1 MKKLF
6 IFLFALSCINILSFA
21 QEQPK
26 HEFRASW
33 MTTGYGLDWPR
44 QKTADAQKV
53 ELQQKLD
60 ALVAGNHN
68 AVCLQVRSFSD
79 AIYKSSYEPWADCLT
94 GTRGQDPGYD
104 PLAFAIEEAH
114 KRGLELHVWVNPF
127 RVTPS
132 GVLSTDD
139 PVWKNAGQWIIKYNN
154 SSFSGQIID
163 PGYPEARDYVHN
175 VFMEIVN
182 NYDIDGILMDDYFY
196 AYGGTNNEDA
206 DSRSKHLYKVTDAD
220 KDNSYIDD
228 WRRANVDSVVHRLY
242 RDLQKTKPWVRFGM
256 GTPGNWS
263 NKATAGSYYGISL
276 PATTAMES
284 YDALYCNPVEWAKQ
298 GWVDYLNPQVYWS
311 TTAKKGDYD
320 ILTPWWAKK
329 ICEHF
334 SNKLPNGQKVHF
346 FASQGACYA
355 YDSDGMEGYNDG
367 VAEIQRQ
374 IDVNRANLSSGYTGS
389 VLFSTS
395 SAILMRNE
403 LRESHFKY
411 KALPP
416 AMSWKSKTT
425 LDAPTNLTVKDT
437 VLIWEHPSAERFTIY
452 CYPRETKNTS
462 TKATSS
468 TIPTQEELWASYK
481 TASGLT
487 GLGNLSE
494 ITAQETP
501 CKVICTKLTATEVQ
515 KAFANTD
522 WTWLKNYITKVQ
534 NSQKGNAVA
543 TSTVPEL
550 TDDLT
555 TAAWRYAIAAFFL
568 QTQYDAW
575 PYSADF
581 TTAGQSSAW
590 GPAYL
595 GEEEGSN
602 DDSNTGNDNSENSDN
617 NITSNTPAPEYLKT
631 VVYGNSCRLDGWG
644 DLSQYTIAVYSYD
657 RYGVEHAAGYYEGT
671 EIYEPKVAIYWELD
685 GGTVDVTLPTFVTER
700 YVLPIPTKEG
710 YEFGGWYNTKAMRGK
725 KITEIPAGWEGTLYA
740 KWTETEQKPEI
751 VWELNG
757 GSIDEDLPTFVRET
771 YVLPTPYKEDNDFD
785 GWYSTA
791 DFQENTSLTEI
802 PANWKGTLYAKW
814 KPTTAL
820 HSISINEKMEVYD
833 VMGRLVGTTLPSGTG
848 IFLVKQ
854 GNNTY
859 KIVL

>member
-1 MKKLF
+1 MKK
-6 IFLFALSCINILSFA
+6 IFLFLFTLAIGITTLYAN
-21 QEQPK
+21 PK

-44 QKTADAQKV
+44 NKTIDAQKA

-60 ALVAGNHN
+60 ALVVGNHN
-68 AVCLQVRSFSD
+68 AVCLQVRSFAD

-132 GVLSTDD
+132 GTLSTDD

-163 PGYPEARDYVHN
+163 PGYPEARDYVHK

-196 AYGGTNNEDA
+196 AYGGTNTEDA

-256 GTPGNWS
+256 GTPGHWS

-284 YDALYCNPVEWAKQ
+284 YDYLYCNPVEWAKK

-329 ICEHF
+329 VCENF

-346 FASQGACYA
+346 FASQGACYV
-355 YDSDGMEGYNDG
+355 YDNDGMEGYNDG

-389 VLFSTS
+389 VFFSTS

-416 AMSWKSKTT
+416 AMTWKSKTT
-425 LDAPTNLTVKDT
+425 LAAPTNVKVKDT
-437 VLIWEHPSAERFTIY
+437 VMTWEHPTAERFTIY
-452 CYPRETKNTS
+452 IYPRGSKGIAAKDNAAA
-462 TKATSS
+462 ATV
-468 TIPTQEELWASYK
+468 PTQEELWTNFK
-481 TASGLT
+481 TDAGLSGLGTLATINT
-487 GLGNLSE
+487 GDMVAS
-494 ITAQETP
+494 
-501 CKVICTKLTATEVQ
+501 CKTICTKLNAAEVQ
-515 KAFANTD
+515 KAFSNSN
-522 WTWLKNYITKVQ
+522 WTWLKNYIAKVQ
-534 NSQKGNAVA
+534 NAQKGNAVA

-555 TAAWRYAIAAFFL
+555 AATWRYAIAAFFL
-568 QTQYDAW
+568 QTQYTAW

-581 TTAGQSSAW
+581 TTAGQPSAW

-595 GEEEGSN
+595 GEDTGSGDN
-602 DDSNTGNDNSENSDN
+602 GGNNSGDNGGNSQPD
-617 NITSNTPAPEYLKT
+617 TYNTPAPEYLKT
-631 VVYGNSCRLDGWG
+631 VVYGKSCRMDGWG
-644 DLSQYTIAVYSYD
+644 DLSTK
-657 RYGVEHAAGYYEGT
+657 T
-671 EIYEPKVAIYWELD
+671 VAIY
-685 GGTVDVTLPTFVTER
+685 
-700 YVLPIPTKEG
+700 
-710 YEFGGWYNTKAMRGK
+710 
-725 KITEIPAGWEGTLYA
+725 
-740 KWTETEQKPEI
+740 
-751 VWELNG
+751 
-757 GSIDEDLPTFVRET
+757 S
-771 YVLPTPYKEDNDFD
+771 
-785 GWYSTA
+785 
-791 DFQENTSLTEI
+791 
-802 PANWKGTLYAKW
+802 
-814 KPTTAL
+814 
-820 HSISINEKMEVYD
+820 
-833 VMGRLVGTTLPSGTG
+833 
-848 IFLVKQ
+848 
-854 GNNTY
+854 
-859 KIVL
+859 

>member
-1 MKKLF
+1 MKKILL
-6 IFLFALSCINILSFA
+6 FLFTLAVGITTLYAN
-21 QEQPK
+21 PK

-33 MTTGYGLDWPR
+33 MTTGFSIDWPK
-44 QKTADAQKV
+44 QKTPDAQKV
-53 ELQQKLD
+53 ELQQKFD

-79 AIYKSSYEPWADCLT
+79 AIYKSSYEPWAECLT

-132 GVLSTDD
+132 GTLNTDD

-163 PGYPEARDYVHN
+163 PGYPEARDYVHK
-175 VFMEIVN
+175 VLMEIVN

-196 AYGGTNNEDA
+196 AYGGTNSEDA

-242 RDLQKTKPWVRFGM
+242 RDLQKVKPWVRFGM
-256 GTPGNWS
+256 GTPGNWT
-263 NKATAGSYYGISL
+263 NKATAGSFYGISL

-284 YDALYCNPVEWAKQ
+284 YDYLYCNPVEWAKQ

-329 ICEHF
+329 VCENF

-346 FASQGACYA
+346 FASQGACYV
-355 YDSDGMEGYNDG
+355 YDNDGMEGYNDG

-389 VLFSTS
+389 VFFSTS

-403 LRESHFKY
+403 LRESHFQH

-416 AMSWKSKTT
+416 AMDWKSKTK
-425 LDAPTNLTVKDT
+425 LAAPTNIQVKDT
-437 VLIWEHPSAERFTIY
+437 VMSWEHPTAERFTVYI
-452 CYPRETKNTS
+452 YPRGSKGIAAKNDAAA
-462 TKATSS
+462 ATV
-468 TIPTQEELWASYK
+468 PTQEELWASFK
-481 TASGLT
+481 TAAGLSGLGTLATINT
-487 GLGNLSE
+487 GDMVAS
-494 ITAQETP
+494 
-501 CKVICTKLTATEVQ
+501 CKAICTKLNATEVQ
-515 KAFANTD
+515 KAFSNTD
-522 WTWLKNYITKVQ
+522 WAWLKDYIAKVQ
-534 NSQKGNAVA
+534 NAQKGNAVA

-555 TAAWRYAIAAFFL
+555 AATWRYAIAAFFL
-568 QTQYDAW
+568 QTQYTAW

-581 TTAGQSSAW
+581 TTAGQPSAW

-595 GEEEGSN
+595 GEDTGSGDN
-602 DDSNTGNDNSENSDN
+602 GSGDNGGNNGGSE
-617 NITSNTPAPEYLKT
+617 TYNTPAPEYLKT
-631 VVYGNSCRLDGWG
+631 VVYGKSCRMDGWG
-644 DLSQYTIAVYSYD
+644 DLSTKTIAIYSYD
-657 RYGVEHAAGYYEGT
+657 RFGVEHAAAYYEGN
-671 EIYEPKVAIYWELD
+671 EVYEPKVSIHWELD
-685 GGTVDVTLPTFVTER
+685 GGSVDVDLPTYVTER
-700 YVLPIPTKEG
+700 YVLPIPHKQG
-710 YEFGGWYNTKAMRGK
+710 YDFDCWRSVKTTRGQ

-740 KWTETEQKPEI
+740 FWKKNSSAVEDIQF
-751 VWELNG
+751 NG
-757 GSIDEDLPTFVRET
+757 AI
-771 YVLPTPYKEDNDFD
+771 
-785 GWYSTA
+785 
-791 DFQENTSLTEI
+791 
-802 PANWKGTLYAKW
+802 
-814 KPTTAL
+814 
-820 HSISINEKMEVYD
+820 EVYD
-833 VMGRLVGTTLPSGTG
+833 IMGRFVGNELPTDQHGVF
-848 IFLVKQ
+848 IIIQ
-854 GNNTY
+854 GNNQA
-859 KIVL
+859 KIIL

>member
-1 MKKLF
+1 MKK
-6 IFLFALSCINILSFA
+6 IFLFLFTLAIGVSTLYAN
-21 QEQPK
+21 PK
-26 HEFRASW
+26 YEFRASW
-33 MTTGYGLDWPR
+33 MTTAASIDWPR
-44 QKTADAQKV
+44 QKTAEAQKA
-53 ELQQKLD
+53 ELQQKLN
-60 ALVAGNHN
+60 ALAMGNHN
-68 AVCLQVRSFSD
+68 AVCLQVRSFCD
-79 AIYKSSYEPWADCLT
+79 AIYKSSYEPWAICLT

-132 GVLSTDD
+132 GTLSTDD

-163 PGYPEARDYVHN
+163 PGYPEARDYVHK

-196 AYGGTNNEDA
+196 AYGGTNTEDA

-256 GTPGNWS
+256 GTPGHWS

-284 YDALYCNPVEWAKQ
+284 YDYLYCNPVEWAKK

-329 ICEHF
+329 VCENF

-346 FASQGACYA
+346 FASQGACYV
-355 YDSDGMEGYNDG
+355 YDNDGMEGYNDG

-395 SAILMRNE
+395 SAILMRND

-425 LDAPTNLTVKDT
+425 LAAPTNVKVKDT
-437 VLIWEHPSAERFTIY
+437 VMSWEHPTAERFTIY
-452 CYPRETKNTS
+452 IYPRGSKGIAAKDNAAA
-462 TKATSS
+462 ATV
-468 TIPTQEELWASYK
+468 PTQEELWTNFK
-481 TASGLT
+481 TDAGLSGLGTLATINT
-487 GLGNLSE
+487 GDMVAS
-494 ITAQETP
+494 
-501 CKVICTKLTATEVQ
+501 CKTICTKLNATEVQ
-515 KAFANTD
+515 KAFSNSN
-522 WTWLKNYITKVQ
+522 WTWLKNYIAKVQ
-534 NSQKGNAVA
+534 NAQKGNAVA

-555 TAAWRYAIAAFFL
+555 AATWRYAIAAFFL
-568 QTQYDAW
+568 QTQYTAW

-581 TTAGQSSAW
+581 TTAGQPSAW

-595 GEEEGSN
+595 GEDTGSGDN
-602 DDSNTGNDNSENSDN
+602 GGNNSGDNGGNSQPD
-617 NITSNTPAPEYLKT
+617 TYNTPAPEYLKT
-631 VVYGNSCRLDGWG
+631 VVYGKSCRMDGWG
-644 DLSQYTIAVYSYD
+644 DLSTKTVAIYSYD
-657 RYGVEHAAGYYEGT
+657 RFGVEHAAAYYEGN
-671 EIYEPKVAIYWELD
+671 EVYEPKVEIFWELD
-685 GGTVDVTLPTFVTER
+685 GGKVDGELPTYVTER
-700 YVLPIPTKEG
+700 YVLPIPVKYG
-710 YEFGGWYNTKAMRGK
+710 YNFDCWRSVKTTRGQK
-725 KITEIPAGWEGTLYA
+725 LTEIPAGW
-740 KWTETEQKPEI
+740 
-751 VWELNG
+751 
-757 GSIDEDLPTFVRET
+757 
-771 YVLPTPYKEDNDFD
+771 
-785 GWYSTA
+785 
-791 DFQENTSLTEI
+791 
-802 PANWKGTLYAKW
+802 KGTLYAFWKKW
-814 KPTTAL
+814 STDITD
-820 HSISINEKMEVYD
+820 ITWNEQTQVYD
-833 VMGRLVGTTLPSGTG
+833 IMGRFVGNELPTDQHGVF
-848 IFLVKQ
+848 IVIQ
-854 GNNTY
+854 GKNKV

>member
-1 MKKLF
+1 MKK
-6 IFLFALSCINILSFA
+6 IFLFLFTLAIGITTLYAN
-21 QEQPK
+21 PK

-44 QKTADAQKV
+44 NKTIDAQKA

-60 ALVAGNHN
+60 ALVVGNHN
-68 AVCLQVRSFSD
+68 AVCLQVRSFAD

-132 GVLSTDD
+132 GTLSTDD

-163 PGYPEARDYVHN
+163 PGYPEARDYVHK

-196 AYGGTNNEDA
+196 AYGGTNTEDA

-256 GTPGNWS
+256 GTPGHWS

-284 YDALYCNPVEWAKQ
+284 YDYLYCNPVEWAKK

-329 ICEHF
+329 VCENF

-346 FASQGACYA
+346 FASQGACYV
-355 YDSDGMEGYNDG
+355 YDNDGMEGYNDG

-395 SAILMRNE
+395 SAILMRND
-403 LRESHFKY
+403 LRESHFKF

-425 LDAPTNLTVKDT
+425 LAAPTNVKVKDT
-437 VLIWEHPSAERFTIY
+437 VMSWEHPTAERFTIY
-452 CYPRETKNTS
+452 IYPRGSKGIAAKNNAAA
-462 TKATSS
+462 ATV
-468 TIPTQEELWASYK
+468 PTQEELWTNFK
-481 TASGLT
+481 TDAGLSGLGTLATINT
-487 GLGNLSE
+487 GDMVAS
-494 ITAQETP
+494 
-501 CKVICTKLTATEVQ
+501 CKTICTKLNAAEVQ
-515 KAFANTD
+515 KAFSNSN
-522 WTWLKNYITKVQ
+522 WTWLKNYIAKVQ
-534 NSQKGNAVA
+534 NAQKGNAVA

-555 TAAWRYAIAAFFL
+555 AATWRYAIAAFFL
-568 QTQYDAW
+568 QTQYTAW

-581 TTAGQSSAW
+581 TTAGQPSAW

-595 GEEEGSN
+595 GEDTGSGDN
-602 DDSNTGNDNSENSDN
+602 GGNNSGDNGGNSQPD
-617 NITSNTPAPEYLKT
+617 TYNTPAPEYLKT
-631 VVYGNSCRLDGWG
+631 VVYGKSCRMDGWG
-644 DLSQYTIAVYSYD
+644 DLSTKTVAIYSYD
-657 RYGVEHAAGYYEGT
+657 RFGVEHAAAYYEGN
-671 EIYEPKVAIYWELD
+671 EVYEPKVEIFWELD
-685 GGTVDVTLPTFVTER
+685 GGKVDGELPTYVTER
-700 YVLPIPTKEG
+700 YVLPIPLKYG
-710 YEFGGWYNTKAMRGK
+710 YDFDCWRSVKTTRGQK
-725 KITEIPAGWEGTLYA
+725 LTEIPAGW
-740 KWTETEQKPEI
+740 
-751 VWELNG
+751 
-757 GSIDEDLPTFVRET
+757 
-771 YVLPTPYKEDNDFD
+771 
-785 GWYSTA
+785 
-791 DFQENTSLTEI
+791 
-802 PANWKGTLYAKW
+802 KGTLYAFWKKW
-814 KPTTAL
+814 STDITD
-820 HSISINEKMEVYD
+820 ITWNEQTQVYD
-833 VMGRLVGTTLPSGTG
+833 IMGRFVGNELPTDQHGVF
-848 IFLVKQ
+848 IVIQ
-854 GNNTY
+854 GKNKV

>member
-1 MKKLF
+1 MKK
-6 IFLFALSCINILSFA
+6 IFLFLFTLAIGITTLYAN
-21 QEQPK
+21 PK

-44 QKTADAQKV
+44 NKTIDAQKA

-60 ALVAGNHN
+60 ALVVGNHN
-68 AVCLQVRSFSD
+68 AVCLQVRSFAD

-132 GVLSTDD
+132 GTLSTDD

-163 PGYPEARDYVHN
+163 PGYPEARDYVHK

-196 AYGGTNNEDA
+196 AYGGTNTEDA

-284 YDALYCNPVEWAKQ
+284 YDYLYCNPVEWAKK

-329 ICEHF
+329 VCENF

-346 FASQGACYA
+346 FASQGACYV
-355 YDSDGMEGYNDG
+355 YDNDGMEGYNDG
-367 VAEIQRQ
+367 IAEIQRQ

-389 VLFSTS
+389 VFFSTS

-403 LRESHFKY
+403 LRESHFQY

-416 AMSWKSKTT
+416 AMTWKSKTT
-425 LDAPTNLTVKDT
+425 LAAPTNVKVKDT
-437 VLIWEHPSAERFTIY
+437 VMSWEHPNAERFTIY
-452 CYPRETKNTS
+452 IYPRGSKGIAAKDNAAA
-462 TKATSS
+462 ATV
-468 TIPTQEELWASYK
+468 PTQEELWANYK
-481 TASGLT
+481 TAAGLSGLGT
-487 GLGNLSE
+487 LSE
-494 ITAQETP
+494 IATQTTP

-515 KAFANTD
+515 KAFSNAS
-522 WTWLKNYITKVQ
+522 WTWLKDYIARVQ
-534 NSQKGNAVA
+534 NAQKGNTVA
-543 TSTVPEL
+543 TSSVPEL

-555 TAAWRYAIAAFFL
+555 AATWRYAIAAFFL
-568 QTQYDAW
+568 QTQYTAW

-581 TTAGQSSAW
+581 TTAGQPSAW

-595 GEEEGSN
+595 GEDTGSGDN
-602 DDSNTGNDNSENSDN
+602 GGNTGGNTNQPD
-617 NITSNTPAPEYLKT
+617 TYNTPAPEYLKT
-631 VVYGNSCRLDGWG
+631 VVYGKSCRMDGWG
-644 DLSQYTIAVYSYD
+644 DLSTKTVAIYSYD
-657 RYGVEHAAGYYEGT
+657 RFGVEHAAAYYEGN
-671 EIYEPKVAIYWELD
+671 EVYEPKVEIFWELD
-685 GGTVDVTLPTFVTER
+685 GGKVDGDLPTYVTER
-700 YVLPIPTKEG
+700 YVLPIPVKYG
-710 YEFGGWYNTKAMRGK
+710 YNFDCWRSVKTTRGQK
-725 KITEIPAGWEGTLYA
+725 LTEIPAGW
-740 KWTETEQKPEI
+740 
-751 VWELNG
+751 
-757 GSIDEDLPTFVRET
+757 
-771 YVLPTPYKEDNDFD
+771 
-785 GWYSTA
+785 
-791 DFQENTSLTEI
+791 
-802 PANWKGTLYAKW
+802 KGTLYAFWKKW
-814 KPTTAL
+814 PTDVTN
-820 HSISINEKMEVYD
+820 IIWNDQIQVYD
-833 VMGRLVGTTLPSGTG
+833 IMGRFVGNELPTDQHGVF
-848 IFLVKQ
+848 IVIQ
-854 GNNTY
+854 GKNKV

>member
-1 MKKLF
+1 MKK
-6 IFLFALSCINILSFA
+6 IFLFLFTLAVGISTLYAN
-21 QEQPK
+21 PK

-44 QKTADAQKV
+44 QKTADAQQQ
-53 ELQQKLD
+53 ELRQKLD
-60 ALVAGNHN
+60 ALVVGNHN
-68 AVCLQVRSFSD
+68 AVCLQVRSFAD

-132 GVLSTDD
+132 GTLSTDD

-163 PGYPEARDYVHN
+163 PGYPEARDYVHK

-196 AYGGTNNEDA
+196 AYGGTYSEDA
-206 DSRSKHLYKVTDAD
+206 DSKNKYCYAWKNGQAKPSKDG
-220 KDNSYIDD
+220 DNDYVDD
-228 WRRANVDSVVHRLY
+228 WRRANVDSVVCRLY
-242 RDLQKTKPWVRFGM
+242 KDLQKTKPWVRFGM

-263 NKATAGSYYGISL
+263 NNGAAALYYGISL

-284 YDALYCNPVEWAKQ
+284 YDYLYCNPVEWAKQ

-329 ICEHF
+329 VCENF

-355 YDSDGMEGYNDG
+355 YDNDGMEGYNDG

-416 AMSWKSKTT
+416 AMDWKSKTK
-425 LDAPTNLTVKDT
+425 LAAPTNIKVKDT
-437 VLIWEHPSAERFTIY
+437 VMSWEHPTAERFTIY
-452 CYPRETKNTS
+452 IYPRESKGIAA
-462 TKATSS
+462 KDYAAAATV
-468 TIPTQEELWASYK
+468 PTQEELWTSYK
-481 TASGLT
+481 TAAGLSGLGTLAEIKT
-487 GLGNLSE
+487 GDMVAS
-494 ITAQETP
+494 
-501 CKVICTKLTATEVQ
+501 CKTICTKLNAAEVQ
-515 KAFANTD
+515 KAFNNAS
-522 WTWLKNYITKVQ
+522 WTWLKDYIARVQ
-534 NSQKGNAVA
+534 NAQKGNTVA

-555 TAAWRYAIAAFFL
+555 AATWRYAIAAFFL
-568 QTQYDAW
+568 QTQYTAW

-581 TTAGQSSAW
+581 TTAGQPSAW

-595 GEEEGSN
+595 GEDTGDN
-602 DDSNTGNDNSENSDN
+602 GGNTNQPE
-617 NITSNTPAPEYLKT
+617 TYNTPAPEYLKT
-631 VVYGNSCRLDGWG
+631 VVYGKSCRMDGWG
-644 DLSQYTIAVYSYD
+644 DLSTKTIAIYSYD
-657 RYGVEHAAGYYEGT
+657 RFGVEHAAAYYEGN
-671 EIYEPKVAIYWELD
+671 EVYEPKVAIKWELD
-685 GGTVDVTLPTFVTER
+685 GGTVDVDLPTYVTER
-700 YVLPIPTKEG
+700 YVLPIPHKQG
-710 YEFGGWYNTKAMRGK
+710 YDFDCWRSVKTTRGQ

-740 KWTETEQKPEI
+740 FWKKNSSAVEDIQF
-751 VWELNG
+751 N
-757 GSIDEDLPTFVRET
+757 GSI
-771 YVLPTPYKEDNDFD
+771 
-785 GWYSTA
+785 
-791 DFQENTSLTEI
+791 
-802 PANWKGTLYAKW
+802 
-814 KPTTAL
+814 
-820 HSISINEKMEVYD
+820 EVYD
-833 VMGRLVGTTLPSGTG
+833 IMGRYVGNELPTDQHGVF
-848 IFLVKQ
+848 IIIQ
-854 GNNTY
+854 GKN
-859 KIVL
+859 KAKVVL

>member
-1 MKKLF
+1 MKKIFL
-6 IFLFALSCINILSFA
+6 FLFALAMGVSTLYAN
-21 QEQPK
+21 PK

-44 QKTADAQKV
+44 QKTADAQKA

-60 ALVAGNHN
+60 ALVVGNHN
-68 AVCLQVRSFSD
+68 AVCLQVRSFAD

-104 PLAFAIEEAH
+104 PLEFAIQEAH

-132 GVLSTDD
+132 GTLSTDD

-163 PGYPEARDYVHN
+163 PGYPEARDYVHK

-196 AYGGTNNEDA
+196 AYGGTNTEDA

-284 YDALYCNPVEWAKQ
+284 YDYLYCNPVEWAQK

-329 ICEHF
+329 VCENF

-346 FASQGACYA
+346 FASQGACYV
-355 YDSDGMEGYNDG
+355 YNNDGMEGYNDG

-389 VLFSTS
+389 VFFSTS

-403 LRESHFKY
+403 LRESHFQY

-416 AMSWKSKTT
+416 AMDWKSKTT
-425 LDAPTNLTVKDT
+425 LAAPTNVQVKDT
-437 VLIWEHPSAERFTIY
+437 VMTWEHPTAERFTVYI
-452 CYPRETKNTS
+452 YPRGSKGMAAKNNAAA
-462 TKATSS
+462 ATV
-468 TIPTQEELWASYK
+468 PTQEELWASYK
-481 TASGLT
+481 TAAGLSGLGT
-487 GLGNLSE
+487 LSE
-494 ITAQETP
+494 IKTGDMVAS
-501 CKVICTKLTATEVQ
+501 CKTICTKLTATEVQ
-515 KAFANTD
+515 KAFGNAD
-522 WTWLKNYITKVQ
+522 WKWLKDYIAKEQ
-534 NSQKGNAVA
+534 NAQKGNAVA
-543 TSTVPEL
+543 ASTVPEL

-555 TAAWRYAIAAFFL
+555 QATWRYAIAAFFL
-568 QTQYDAW
+568 QTQYTAW

-581 TTAGQSSAW
+581 TTAGQPSSW

-595 GEEEGSN
+595 GEDTGSGDN
-602 DDSNTGNDNSENSDN
+602 GGNTGGDNGNSGTT
-617 NITSNTPAPEYLKT
+617 TSNTPAPEYLKT
-631 VVYGNSCRLDGWG
+631 VVYGKSCRMDGWG
-644 DLSQYTIAVYSYD
+644 DLSQYTIAIYSYD
-657 RYGVEHAAGYYEGT
+657 RFGVEHAAAYYEGN
-671 EIYEPKVAIYWELD
+671 EVYEPKVAIYWELN
-685 GGTVDVTLPTFVTER
+685 GGTVDVELPTYVTER
-700 YVLPIPTKEG
+700 YVLPIPTKQG
-710 YEFGGWYNTKAMRGK
+710 HDFDGWRKVNTTRGQ

-740 KWTETEQKPEI
+740 FWTKNSSYEEPDNSDVTNI
-751 VWELNG
+751 LLN
-757 GSIDEDLPTFVRET
+757 
-771 YVLPTPYKEDNDFD
+771 
-785 GWYSTA
+785 
-791 DFQENTSLTEI
+791 QE
-802 PANWKGTLYAKW
+802 
-814 KPTTAL
+814 
-820 HSISINEKMEVYD
+820 MEVYD
-833 VMGRLVGTTLPSGTG
+833 VMGRLVGNQLPTDQHGVF
-848 IFLVKQ
+848 IIIQ
-854 GNNTY
+854 GKNQA
-859 KIVL
+859 KIIL

>member
-1 MKKLF
+1 MKK
-6 IFLFALSCINILSFA
+6 IFLFLFTLAIGITTLYAN
-21 QEQPK
+21 PK

-33 MTTGYGLDWPR
+33 MTTGYGLDWPKN
-44 QKTADAQKV
+44 KTIDAQKA

-60 ALVAGNHN
+60 ALVVGNHN
-68 AVCLQVRSFSD
+68 AVCLQVRSFAD

-132 GVLSTDD
+132 GTLSTDD

-163 PGYPEARDYVHN
+163 PGYPEARDYVHK

-196 AYGGTNNEDA
+196 AYGGTNTEDA

-256 GTPGNWS
+256 GTPGHWS

-284 YDALYCNPVEWAKQ
+284 YDYLYCNPVEWAKK

-329 ICEHF
+329 VCENF

-346 FASQGACYA
+346 FASQGACYV
-355 YDSDGMEGYNDG
+355 YDNDGMEGYNDG

-416 AMSWKSKTT
+416 AMTWKSKTT
-425 LDAPTNLTVKDT
+425 LAAPTNVKVKDT
-437 VLIWEHPSAERFTIY
+437 VMSWEHPTAERFTIY
-452 CYPRETKNTS
+452 IYPRGSKGIAAKDNAAA
-462 TKATSS
+462 ATV
-468 TIPTQEELWASYK
+468 PTQEELWTNFK
-481 TASGLT
+481 TDAGLSGLGTLATINT
-487 GLGNLSE
+487 GDMVAS
-494 ITAQETP
+494 
-501 CKVICTKLTATEVQ
+501 CKTICTKLNATEVQ
-515 KAFANTD
+515 KAFSNSN
-522 WTWLKNYITKVQ
+522 WTWLKNYIAKVQ
-534 NSQKGNAVA
+534 NAQKGNAVA

-555 TAAWRYAIAAFFL
+555 AATWRYAIAAFFL
-568 QTQYDAW
+568 QTQYTAW

-581 TTAGQSSAW
+581 TTAGQPSAW

-595 GEEEGSN
+595 GEDTGSGDN
-602 DDSNTGNDNSENSDN
+602 GGNNSGDNGGNSQPD
-617 NITSNTPAPEYLKT
+617 TYNTPAPEYLKT
-631 VVYGNSCRLDGWG
+631 VVYGKSCRMDGWG
-644 DLSQYTIAVYSYD
+644 DLSTKTVAIYSYD
-657 RYGVEHAAGYYEGT
+657 RFGVEHAAAYYEGN
-671 EIYEPKVAIYWELD
+671 EVYEPKVEIFWELD
-685 GGTVDVTLPTFVTER
+685 GGKVDGELPTYVTER
-700 YVLPIPTKEG
+700 YVLPIPVKYG
-710 YEFGGWYNTKAMRGK
+710 YDFDCWRSVKTTRGQK
-725 KITEIPAGWEGTLYA
+725 LTEIPAGW
-740 KWTETEQKPEI
+740 
-751 VWELNG
+751 
-757 GSIDEDLPTFVRET
+757 
-771 YVLPTPYKEDNDFD
+771 
-785 GWYSTA
+785 
-791 DFQENTSLTEI
+791 
-802 PANWKGTLYAKW
+802 KGTLYAFWKKW
-814 KPTTAL
+814 STDITD
-820 HSISINEKMEVYD
+820 ITWNEQTQVYD
-833 VMGRLVGTTLPSGTG
+833 IMGRFVGNELPTDQHGVF
-848 IFLVKQ
+848 IVIQ
-854 GNNTY
+854 GKNKV

>member
-1 MKKLF
+1 MKK
-6 IFLFALSCINILSFA
+6 IFLFLFTLAIGITTLYAN
-21 QEQPK
+21 PK

-44 QKTADAQKV
+44 NKTIDAQKA

-60 ALVAGNHN
+60 ALVVGNHN
-68 AVCLQVRSFSD
+68 AVCLQVRSFAD

-132 GVLSTDD
+132 GTLSTDD

-163 PGYPEARDYVHN
+163 PGYPEARDYVHK

-196 AYGGTNNEDA
+196 AYGGTNTEDA

-256 GTPGNWS
+256 GTPGHWS

-284 YDALYCNPVEWAKQ
+284 YDYLYCNPVEWAKK

-329 ICEHF
+329 VCENF

-346 FASQGACYA
+346 FASQGACYV
-355 YDSDGMEGYNDG
+355 YDNDGMEGYNDG

-395 SAILMRNE
+395 SAILMRND
-403 LRESHFKY
+403 LRESHFKF

-425 LDAPTNLTVKDT
+425 LAAPTNVKVKDT
-437 VLIWEHPSAERFTIY
+437 VMSWEHPTAERFTIY
-452 CYPRETKNTS
+452 IYPRGSKGIAAKNNAAA
-462 TKATSS
+462 ATV
-468 TIPTQEELWASYK
+468 PTQEELWTNFK
-481 TASGLT
+481 TDAGLSGLGTLATINT
-487 GLGNLSE
+487 GDMVAS
-494 ITAQETP
+494 
-501 CKVICTKLTATEVQ
+501 CKTICTKLNAAEVQ
-515 KAFANTD
+515 KAFSNSN
-522 WTWLKNYITKVQ
+522 WTWLKNYIAKVQ
-534 NSQKGNAVA
+534 NAQKGNAVA

-555 TAAWRYAIAAFFL
+555 AATWRYAIAAFFL
-568 QTQYDAW
+568 QTQYTAW

-581 TTAGQSSAW
+581 TTAGQPSAW

-595 GEEEGSN
+595 GEDTGSGDN
-602 DDSNTGNDNSENSDN
+602 GGNNSGDNGGNSQPD
-617 NITSNTPAPEYLKT
+617 TYNTPAPEYLKT
-631 VVYGNSCRLDGWG
+631 VVYGKSCRMDGWG
-644 DLSQYTIAVYSYD
+644 DLSTKTVAIYSYD
-657 RYGVEHAAGYYEGT
+657 RFGVEHAAAYYEGN
-671 EIYEPKVAIYWELD
+671 EVYEPKVEIFWELD
-685 GGTVDVTLPTFVTER
+685 GGKVDGDLPTYVTER
-700 YVLPIPTKEG
+700 YVLPIPVKYG
-710 YEFGGWYNTKAMRGK
+710 YNFDCWRSVKSTRGPK
-725 KITEIPAGWEGTLYA
+725 LTEIPAGW
-740 KWTETEQKPEI
+740 
-751 VWELNG
+751 
-757 GSIDEDLPTFVRET
+757 
-771 YVLPTPYKEDNDFD
+771 
-785 GWYSTA
+785 
-791 DFQENTSLTEI
+791 
-802 PANWKGTLYAKW
+802 KGTLYAFWKKW
-814 KPTTAL
+814 PTDVTN
-820 HSISINEKMEVYD
+820 ITWNEQIQVYD
-833 VMGRLVGTTLPSGTG
+833 LMGRFVGNELPTDQHGVF
-848 IFLVKQ
+848 IVIQ
-854 GNNTY
+854 GKNKV

>member
-1 MKKLF
+1 MKK
-6 IFLFALSCINILSFA
+6 IFLFLFTLAIGITTLYAN
-21 QEQPK
+21 PK

-44 QKTADAQKV
+44 NKTIDAQKA

-60 ALVAGNHN
+60 ALVVGNHN
-68 AVCLQVRSFSD
+68 AVCLQVRSFAD

-132 GVLSTDD
+132 GTLSTDD

-163 PGYPEARDYVHN
+163 PGYPEARDYVHK

-196 AYGGTNNEDA
+196 AYGGTNTEDA

-256 GTPGNWS
+256 GTPGHWS

-284 YDALYCNPVEWAKQ
+284 YDYLYCNPVEWAKK

-329 ICEHF
+329 VCENF

-346 FASQGACYA
+346 FASQGACYV
-355 YDSDGMEGYNDG
+355 YDNDGMEGYNDG

-389 VLFSTS
+389 VFFSTS

-416 AMSWKSKTT
+416 AMTWKSKTT
-425 LDAPTNLTVKDT
+425 LAAPTNVKVKDT
-437 VLIWEHPSAERFTIY
+437 VMTWEHPTAERFTIY
-452 CYPRETKNTS
+452 IYPRGSKGIAAKDNAAA
-462 TKATSS
+462 ATV
-468 TIPTQEELWASYK
+468 PTQEELWTNFK
-481 TASGLT
+481 TDAGLSGLGTLATINT
-487 GLGNLSE
+487 GDMVAS
-494 ITAQETP
+494 
-501 CKVICTKLTATEVQ
+501 CKTICTKLNAAEVQ
-515 KAFANTD
+515 KAFSNSN
-522 WTWLKNYITKVQ
+522 WTWLKNYIAKVQ
-534 NSQKGNAVA
+534 NAQKGNAVA

-555 TAAWRYAIAAFFL
+555 AATWRYAIAAFFL
-568 QTQYDAW
+568 QTQYTAW

-581 TTAGQSSAW
+581 TTAGQPSAW

-595 GEEEGSN
+595 GEDTGSGDN
-602 DDSNTGNDNSENSDN
+602 GGNNSGDNGGNSQPD
-617 NITSNTPAPEYLKT
+617 TYNTPAPEYLKT
-631 VVYGNSCRLDGWG
+631 VVYGKSCRMDGWG
-644 DLSQYTIAVYSYD
+644 DLSTKTVAIYSYD
-657 RYGVEHAAGYYEGT
+657 RFGVEHAAAYYEGN
-671 EIYEPKVAIYWELD
+671 EVYEPKVEIFWELD
-685 GGTVDVTLPTFVTER
+685 GGKVDGDLPTYVTER
-700 YVLPIPTKEG
+700 YVLPIPIKYG
-710 YEFGGWYNTKAMRGK
+710 YNFDCWRSVKTTRGQK
-725 KITEIPAGWEGTLYA
+725 LTEIPAGW
-740 KWTETEQKPEI
+740 
-751 VWELNG
+751 
-757 GSIDEDLPTFVRET
+757 
-771 YVLPTPYKEDNDFD
+771 
-785 GWYSTA
+785 
-791 DFQENTSLTEI
+791 
-802 PANWKGTLYAKW
+802 KGTLYAFWTKW
-814 KPTTAL
+814 PTDVTN
-820 HSISINEKMEVYD
+820 IIWNDQIQVYD
-833 VMGRLVGTTLPSGTG
+833 IMGRFVGNELPTDQHGVF
-848 IFLVKQ
+848 IVIQ
-854 GNNTY
+854 GKNKV

>member
-1 MKKLF
+1 MKK
-6 IFLFALSCINILSFA
+6 IFLFLFTLAIGITTLYAN
-21 QEQPK
+21 PK

-44 QKTADAQKV
+44 NKTIDAQKA

-60 ALVAGNHN
+60 ALVVGNHN
-68 AVCLQVRSFSD
+68 AVCLQVRSFAD

-132 GVLSTDD
+132 GTLSTDD

-163 PGYPEARDYVHN
+163 PGYPEARDYVHK

-196 AYGGTNNEDA
+196 AYGGTNSEDA

-263 NKATAGSYYGISL
+263 NKGTAGSYYGISL

-284 YDALYCNPVEWAKQ
+284 YDYLYCNPVEWAKK

-329 ICEHF
+329 VCENF

-346 FASQGACYA
+346 FASQGACYV
-355 YDSDGMEGYNDG
+355 YDNDGMEGYNDG

-389 VLFSTS
+389 VFFSTS

-403 LRESHFKY
+403 LRESHFQY

-416 AMSWKSKTT
+416 AMTWKSKTT
-425 LDAPTNLTVKDT
+425 LAAPTNVKVKDT
-437 VLIWEHPSAERFTIY
+437 VMTWEHPNAERFTIY
-452 CYPRETKNTS
+452 IYPRGSKGIAGKDNAAA
-462 TKATSS
+462 ATV
-468 TIPTQEELWASYK
+468 PTQEELWASFK
-481 TASGLT
+481 TDAGLSGLGTLATINT
-487 GLGNLSE
+487 GDMVAS
-494 ITAQETP
+494 
-501 CKVICTKLTATEVQ
+501 CKTICTKLNATEVQ
-515 KAFANTD
+515 KAFSNSN
-522 WTWLKNYITKVQ
+522 WTWLKNYIAKVQ
-534 NSQKGNAVA
+534 NAQKGNAVA

-555 TAAWRYAIAAFFL
+555 AATWRYAIAAFFL
-568 QTQYDAW
+568 QTQYTAW

-581 TTAGQSSAW
+581 TTAGQPSAW

-595 GEEEGSN
+595 GE
-602 DDSNTGNDNSENSDN
+602 DTGAGDNGGNNSGDN
-617 NITSNTPAPEYLKT
+617 GGNSQPDTYNTPAPEYLKT
-631 VVYGNSCRLDGWG
+631 VVYGKSCRMDGWG
-644 DLSQYTIAVYSYD
+644 DLSTKTVAIYSYD
-657 RYGVEHAAGYYEGT
+657 RFGVEHAAAYYEGN
-671 EIYEPKVAIYWELD
+671 EVYEPKVEIFWELD
-685 GGTVDVTLPTFVTER
+685 GGKVDGDLPTYVTER
-700 YVLPIPTKEG
+700 YVLPIPVKYG
-710 YEFGGWYNTKAMRGK
+710 YNFDCWRSVKTTRGQK
-725 KITEIPAGWEGTLYA
+725 LTEIPAGW
-740 KWTETEQKPEI
+740 
-751 VWELNG
+751 
-757 GSIDEDLPTFVRET
+757 
-771 YVLPTPYKEDNDFD
+771 
-785 GWYSTA
+785 
-791 DFQENTSLTEI
+791 
-802 PANWKGTLYAKW
+802 KGTLYAFWKKW
-814 KPTTAL
+814 PTDVTN
-820 HSISINEKMEVYD
+820 IIWNDQIQVYD
-833 VMGRLVGTTLPSGTG
+833 IMGRFVGNELPTDQHGVF
-848 IFLVKQ
+848 IVIQ
-854 GNNTY
+854 GKNKV

>member
-1 MKKLF
+1 MKK
-6 IFLFALSCINILSFA
+6 IFLFLFTLAIGITTLYAN
-21 QEQPK
+21 PK

-33 MTTGYGLDWPR
+33 MTTGYGLDWPKN
-44 QKTADAQKV
+44 KTIDAQKA

-60 ALVAGNHN
+60 ALVVGNHN
-68 AVCLQVRSFSD
+68 AVCLQVRSFAD

-132 GVLSTDD
+132 GTLSTDD

-163 PGYPEARDYVHN
+163 PGYPEARDYVHK

-196 AYGGTNNEDA
+196 AYGGTNTEDA

-256 GTPGNWS
+256 GTPGHWS

-284 YDALYCNPVEWAKQ
+284 YDYLYCNPVEWAKK

-329 ICEHF
+329 VCENF

-346 FASQGACYA
+346 FASQGACYV
-355 YDSDGMEGYNDG
+355 YDNDGMEGYNDG

-389 VLFSTS
+389 VFFSTS

-416 AMSWKSKTT
+416 AMTWKSKTT
-425 LDAPTNLTVKDT
+425 LAAPTNVKVKDT
-437 VLIWEHPSAERFTIY
+437 VMTWEHPTAERFTIY
-452 CYPRETKNTS
+452 IYPRGSKGIAAKDNAAA
-462 TKATSS
+462 ATV
-468 TIPTQEELWASYK
+468 PTQEELWTNFK
-481 TASGLT
+481 TDAGLSGLGTLATINT
-487 GLGNLSE
+487 GDMVAS
-494 ITAQETP
+494 
-501 CKVICTKLTATEVQ
+501 CKTICTKLNAAEVQ
-515 KAFANTD
+515 KAFSNSN
-522 WTWLKNYITKVQ
+522 WTWLKNYIAKVQ
-534 NSQKGNAVA
+534 NAQKGNAVA

-555 TAAWRYAIAAFFL
+555 AATWRYAIAAFFL
-568 QTQYDAW
+568 QTQYTAW

-581 TTAGQSSAW
+581 TTAGQPSAW

-595 GEEEGSN
+595 GEDTGSGDN
-602 DDSNTGNDNSENSDN
+602 GGNTGGDSGN
-617 NITSNTPAPEYLKT
+617 TSANTPAPEYLKT
-631 VVYGNSCRLDGWG
+631 VVYGKSCRMDGWG
-644 DLSQYTIAVYSYD
+644 DLSTKTVAIYSYD
-657 RYGVEHAAGYYEGT
+657 RFGVEHAAAYYEGN
-671 EIYEPKVAIYWELD
+671 EVYEPKVEIFWELD
-685 GGTVDVTLPTFVTER
+685 GGKVDGELPTYVTER
-700 YVLPIPTKEG
+700 YVLPIPVKYG
-710 YEFGGWYNTKAMRGK
+710 YNFDCWRSVKTTRGQK
-725 KITEIPAGWEGTLYA
+725 LTEIPAGW
-740 KWTETEQKPEI
+740 
-751 VWELNG
+751 
-757 GSIDEDLPTFVRET
+757 
-771 YVLPTPYKEDNDFD
+771 
-785 GWYSTA
+785 
-791 DFQENTSLTEI
+791 
-802 PANWKGTLYAKW
+802 KGTLYAFWTKW
-814 KPTTAL
+814 PTDVTN
-820 HSISINEKMEVYD
+820 IIWNDQIQVYD
-833 VMGRLVGTTLPSGTG
+833 IMGRFVGNELPTDQHGVF
-848 IFLVKQ
+848 IVIQ
-854 GNNTY
+854 GKNKV

>member
-1 MKKLF
+1 MKKILL
-6 IFLFALSCINILSFA
+6 FLFTLAIGITTLYAN
-21 QEQPK
+21 PK

-33 MTTGYGLDWPR
+33 MTTGYGLDWPKN
-44 QKTADAQKV
+44 KTIDAQKA

-60 ALVAGNHN
+60 ALVVGNHN
-68 AVCLQVRSFSD
+68 AVCLQVRSFAD

-132 GVLSTDD
+132 GTLSTDD

-163 PGYPEARDYVHN
+163 PGYPEARDYVHK

-196 AYGGTNNEDA
+196 AYGGTNTEDA

-256 GTPGNWS
+256 GTPGHWS

-284 YDALYCNPVEWAKQ
+284 YDYLYCNPVEWAKK
-298 GWVDYLNPQVYWS
+298 GWVDYLKPQVQWS

-329 ICEHF
+329 VCENF

-346 FASQGACYA
+346 FASQGACYV
-355 YDSDGMEGYNDG
+355 YDNDGMEGYNDG

-395 SAILMRNE
+395 SAILMRND

-425 LDAPTNLTVKDT
+425 LAAPTNVKVKDT
-437 VLIWEHPSAERFTIY
+437 VMSWEHPTAERFTIY
-452 CYPRETKNTS
+452 IYPRGSKGIAAKDNAAA
-462 TKATSS
+462 ATV
-468 TIPTQEELWASYK
+468 PTQEELWTNFK
-481 TASGLT
+481 TDAGLSGLGTLATINT
-487 GLGNLSE
+487 GDMVAS
-494 ITAQETP
+494 
-501 CKVICTKLTATEVQ
+501 CKTICTKLNATEVQ
-515 KAFANTD
+515 KAFSNSN
-522 WTWLKNYITKVQ
+522 WTWLKNYIAKVQ
-534 NSQKGNAVA
+534 NAQKGNAVA

-555 TAAWRYAIAAFFL
+555 AATWRYAIAAFFL
-568 QTQYDAW
+568 QTQYTAW

-581 TTAGQSSAW
+581 TTAGQPSAW

-595 GEEEGSN
+595 GEDTGSGDN
-602 DDSNTGNDNSENSDN
+602 GGNNSGDNGGNSQPD
-617 NITSNTPAPEYLKT
+617 TYNTPAPEYLKT
-631 VVYGNSCRLDGWG
+631 VVYGKSCRMDGWG
-644 DLSQYTIAVYSYD
+644 DLSTKTVAIYSYD
-657 RYGVEHAAGYYEGT
+657 RFGVEHAAAYYEGN
-671 EIYEPKVAIYWELD
+671 EVYEPKVEIFWELD
-685 GGTVDVTLPTFVTER
+685 GGKVDGELPTYVTER
-700 YVLPIPTKEG
+700 YVLPIPVKYG
-710 YEFGGWYNTKAMRGK
+710 YNFDCWRSVKTTRGQK
-725 KITEIPAGWEGTLYA
+725 LTEIPAGW
-740 KWTETEQKPEI
+740 
-751 VWELNG
+751 
-757 GSIDEDLPTFVRET
+757 
-771 YVLPTPYKEDNDFD
+771 
-785 GWYSTA
+785 
-791 DFQENTSLTEI
+791 
-802 PANWKGTLYAKW
+802 KGTLYAFWKKW
-814 KPTTAL
+814 STDITD
-820 HSISINEKMEVYD
+820 ITWNEQTQVYD
-833 VMGRLVGTTLPSGTG
+833 IMGRFVGNELPTDQHGVF
-848 IFLVKQ
+848 IVIQ
-854 GNNTY
+854 GKNKV